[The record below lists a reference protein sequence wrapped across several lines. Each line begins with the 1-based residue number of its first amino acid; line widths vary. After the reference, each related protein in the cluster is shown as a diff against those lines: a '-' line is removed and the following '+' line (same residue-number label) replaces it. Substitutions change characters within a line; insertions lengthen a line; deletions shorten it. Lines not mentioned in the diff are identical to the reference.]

1 MADSHDRVASLLAQ
15 VDALIEVNRFQEA
28 VERARDAAALA
39 PEDPRSFCAWSR
51 ALQGQEH
58 FAEAAVMA
66 DEAIRLGPESPTAHY
81 LRSKSLSGAARSSRA
96 PHRVALGHEA
106 VRSAHEAVRLAPYD
120 VNCHIAL
127 AQSLPLVGDHF
138 SARSQ
143 VQEVIRLAPHSP
155 AVWVTASSVAI
166 RSKSWGDAVLASRQA
181 LALEPDNY
189 AALNNLG
196 VALRGLGKK
205 REGNAVLAQAAR
217 RNPNATT
224 ARRNLSRAG
233 INIARIVILVLLIPL
248 GFLAHVGL
256 ALYVVFAVASNV
268 VISKFPSLVLRL
280 ERWAAPI
287 AMFFSKRPHVSPQT
301 APDEDGASDIFA

>member
-1 MADSHDRVASLLAQ
+1 MTDSHDRAASLLAQ
-15 VDALIEVNRFQEA
+15 VDALIGVNRFQEA
-28 VERARDAAALA
+28 VERAKEAAALA
-39 PEDPRSFCAWSR
+39 PEDPKSFCEWSR
-51 ALQGQEH
+51 ALQGQEC

-66 DEAIRLGPESPTAHY
+66 DEAIRLAPESPTAHY
-81 LRSKSLSGAARSSRA
+81 LRSKSLSGEARSSTP

-106 VRSAHEAVRLAPYD
+106 VRSAQQAVRLAPYD

-127 AQSLPLVGDHF
+127 AQSLPLIGDHLAAK
-138 SARSQ
+138 SE

-155 AVWVTASSVAI
+155 AVWVTAGSVAI
-166 RSKSWGDAVLASRQA
+166 RSKSWGDAVSASQRA
-181 LALEPDNY
+181 LALDPDNY

-196 VALRGLGKK
+196 VALRGSGRK
-205 REGNAVLAQAAR
+205 REGNAVLTQAAR

-233 INIARIVILVLLIPL
+233 INIARIVILLLLIPL

-256 ALYVVFAVASNV
+256 ALYVVFALASNV
-268 VISKFPSLVLRL
+268 IISKYPSLVLRL

-287 AMFFSKRPHVSPQT
+287 AMFFSKRPPVPPHT
-301 APDEDGASDIFA
+301 APDEDGASDTFA